1 MRLSLVRRSLFHVAA
16 PALAVLAS
24 SSCSSAPDQAST
36 SSGGGASASSGGNS
50 SKPILLA
57 QAEVP
62 QSLAVHGEEVFWT
75 DVHFDASVR
84 WAVVNR
90 VPKRGGMATRAS
102 EQQGKVSFL
111 GIAADGVTVDWVGY
125 DGQVPT
131 PGFVFQLPAM
141 GLGPVVLNAAQDAPV
156 AIASGAQGLYW
167 VNLGPGAVVS
177 LPKAS
182 AVPVPL
188 ATDPQDSASCIAIA
202 GNDVVWLSHNG
213 IERISRVPIS
223 GGASAVV

>member
-1 MRLSLVRRSLFHVAA
+1 MCLSLVRRSLVHVAA
-16 PALAVLAS
+16 PVLAVLAS

-36 SSGGGASASSGGNS
+36 SGGGGSGGNS

-102 EQQGKVSFL
+102 EQQG
-111 GIAADGVTVDWVGY
+111 
-125 DGQVPT
+125 
-131 PGFVFQLPAM
+131 
-141 GLGPVVLNAAQDAPV
+141 
-156 AIASGAQGLYW
+156 
-167 VNLGPGAVVS
+167 
-177 LPKAS
+177 
-182 AVPVPL
+182 
-188 ATDPQDSASCIAIA
+188 
-202 GNDVVWLSHNG
+202 
-213 IERISRVPIS
+213 
-223 GGASAVV
+223 